1 MLLKA
6 SAVLSCGFVLG
17 SFAVEPVCV
26 PAAAGTPL
34 ERSLSPDWRLQG
46 SAFALHALNGTLY
59 VMLSTANWLLIG
71 TLDLQRGEELVN
83 LSEVFGSHFRNPG
96 LWCDVLAL
104 LGYWAEMVHLV
115 EAPRLDGQASG
126 AQRLALLQIFKMWRL
141 ALPEVQVKVDRYTFL
156 EGVGWLFFS
165 MAYFSHIIACILL
178 ALATQ
183 EESWQQQNWIHSFM
197 GDKEAMSCMELYAET
212 FYFAALSLT
221 SVGYGDI
228 LITPLE
234 HGVNAFLLL
243 LGQLFTA
250 KVCADLTW
258 LTSTHNHWEA
268 EHQAQRAQTWASLQN
283 MQVPTALTQRVLA
296 FQSYVA
302 KVHREDLAQP
312 IFSGLSPNLVQEL
325 RLCAYRKLVLQAPF
339 LREQP
344 KEVIAFIVRALVDEV
359 YLPADF
365 ILRHGEMS
373 RELYFVRRGTAEVFI
388 SAEAPVWGMSQEV
401 AAYKAGNYF
410 GELAM
415 LTGKPRAAW
424 VMATSY
430 CVCSILPY
438 KAVETLASEHPS
450 AFTRLVQS
458 MVHGYK
464 LKASMR
470 LEDVVTRMQ
479 AKYRFDCAEDAF
491 LWMCSQAPDGEEDEL
506 TAKAFDRAMQR
517 LKVPHLDRK
526 IFWSELDMDGNG
538 LVCFEEFADKIPDL
552 QSLEASG
559 SPRHAGRSV
568 SLDSFNL
575 HSRQVSSDA
584 KAVSTNT
591 AVLTQEFPLRA
602 NTASRL
608 ASFGTCSPGAPSVVR
623 DSKSAVAA
631 EVGRT
636 EKEQMETWF
645 MEMTEGFERAQ
656 RAAVNLREFTSAGAA
671 RAAPAGAAATAAS

>member
-1 MLLKA
+1 VIS
-6 SAVLSCGFVLG
+6 SAVVLG
-17 SFAVEPVCV
+17 YFAVEPVCM
-26 PAAAGTPL
+26 PASAGTPL
-34 ERSLSPDWRLQG
+34 ERSILPEWRLQG
-46 SAFALHALNGTLY
+46 FAIMLHAINSTLY
-59 VMLSTANWLLIG
+59 AVLCLANWMLFG

-83 LSEVFGSHFRNPG
+83 LSDVFSSHLRTPG
-96 LWCDVLAL
+96 FWCDILSCV
-104 LGYWAEMVHLV
+104 GYWAEMVHLT
-115 EAPRLDGQASG
+115 EAPRSDGQPSG
-126 AQRLALLQIFKMWRL
+126 AQRLALLQILKTWRVV
-141 ALPEVQVKVDRYTFL
+141 LPEVQVKVARYTLL

-165 MAYFSHIIACILL
+165 MAYFAHIIACILL

-183 EESWQQQNWIHSFM
+183 EEAWQQRHWIDNFM
-197 GDKEAMSCMELYAET
+197 GDKEAMGCIELYAET

-228 LITPLE
+228 LITPVE

-258 LTSTHNHWEA
+258 LTSTHNHFEA
-268 EHQAQRAQTWASLQN
+268 QHQAQRAQTWASLQN

-296 FQSYVA
+296 FQSYIA
-302 KVHREDLAQP
+302 KIHREDLAQP

-344 KEVIAFIVRALVDEV
+344 KEIIAFVVRALVDEV

-365 ILRHGEMS
+365 ILRHGETG
-373 RELYFVRRGTAEVFI
+373 RELYFVRRGTAAVFV
-388 SAEAPVWGMSQEV
+388 STEAPIWGVSQQV
-401 AAYKAGNYF
+401 ASYSPGNYF

-438 KAVETLASEHPS
+438 RGVETLALEHPS

-470 LEDVVTRMQ
+470 WHDVVARMQ
-479 AKYRFDCAEDAF
+479 GKYKFDNVEDAF
-491 LWMCSQAPDGEEDEL
+491 WWMCSQATDGDEDEL
-506 TAKAFDRAMQR
+506 SAKAFDRAMMR

-526 IFWSELDMDGNG
+526 IFWAELDMDSNG
-538 LVCFEEFADKIPDL
+538 VVCLEEFADKLPDL
-552 QSLEASG
+552 DSVEPSN
-559 SPRHAGRSV
+559 SPRIAGRSV
-568 SLDSFNL
+568 SAESFGI
-575 HSRQVSSDA
+575 HSRQATFDSKMIMAMAMQDSPMR
-584 KAVSTNT
+584 SNT
-591 AVLTQEFPLRA
+591 S
-602 NTASRL
+602 SRL
-608 ASFGTCSPGAPSVVR
+608 PCFGTSASTRRPLTSVGAP
-623 DSKSAVAA
+623 
-631 EVGRT
+631 EGGRN
-636 EKEQMETWF
+636 EKEQMDMWF
-645 MEMTEGFERAQ
+645 AEMAEGFERAQ
-656 RAAVNLREFTSAGAA
+656 RAAANLREFASSGAPQTSAS
-671 RAAPAGAAATAAS
+671 PTAGGSPVW